1 MRPFYLHTYPIW
13 LLVSAIRRR
22 RRSSRD
28 RNLERLL
35 QKKLDYLVSCKRS
48 GVSPYDGLEEALNNF
63 YQKKSG

>member
-1 MRPFYLHTYPIW
+1 MRPFYLHIYPIW
-13 LLVSAIRRR
+13 CLMSALRRR
-22 RRSSRD
+22 RRRARD

>member
-22 RRSSRD
+22 RRRSRD

-63 YQKKSG
+63 YQKKLG

>member
-22 RRSSRD
+22 RRRSRD

-48 GVSPYDGLEEALNNF
+48 GVSPYDGLEEALDNL
-63 YQKKSG
+63 YHKKSG

>member
-1 MRPFYLHTYPIW
+1 MRPFYMHTYPIW

-22 RRSSRD
+22 RRRSRD

-48 GVSPYDGLEEALNNF
+48 GVSPYDGLEETLNNF